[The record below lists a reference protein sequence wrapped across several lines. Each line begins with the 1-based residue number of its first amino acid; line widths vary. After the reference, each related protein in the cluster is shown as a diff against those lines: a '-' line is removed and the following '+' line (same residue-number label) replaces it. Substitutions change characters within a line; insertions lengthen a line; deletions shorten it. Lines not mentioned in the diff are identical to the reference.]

1 MSLSPKDGFLL
12 LKQKIREYVKESLSI
27 RKELKDWSIQDIQDF
42 QADLE
47 AKCKSSVSEKWIYL
61 HFKNQNDKLPR
72 VDVLN
77 LLAKYCDYKN
87 WEHFLFEHQKA
98 KGRKPRLKWA
108 LILVLLLIIVISI
121 GMVSLNRKSYQIL
134 VFKDA
139 YTQRILKTSELHFEF
154 KGKTDG
160 DLKRIESAIKWTGEN
175 GDSLLVNGPY
185 YKMAR
190 VQLGEGPD
198 TLLVKLL
205 PDDYALMLNFFSR
218 SDTRNIEKRE
228 RQLKEAI
235 HEEAKI
241 FQVYDEFE
249 GLELLNKTEFI
260 ERLILPV
267 NFLKNLEILDIQYR
281 EQKIYRLRFR
291 QNKESHE

>member
-1 MSLSPKDGFLL
+1 MGAF
-12 LKQKIREYVKESLSI
+12 
-27 RKELKDWSIQDIQDF
+27 
-42 QADLE
+42 
-47 AKCKSSVSEKWIYL
+47 
-61 HFKNQNDKLPR
+61 
-72 VDVLN
+72 
-77 LLAKYCDYKN
+77 
-87 WEHFLFEHQKA
+87 FEHQKA

-121 GMVSLNRKSYQIL
+121 GMVFLNRKSYQIL

-139 YTQRILKTSELHFEF
+139 YTQRILKTSELHFDF

-190 VQLGEGPD
+190 VQLGEGSD